1 MCFLLFC
8 VRYEKLPQ
16 TWPKLIIQFY
26 FRSWSKLRHFDKIFP
41 RMLQYTNVDCSFIME
56 KTRIKTHFRFNLHL
70 WVMEHDIWFATFVLC
85 WLYIYWM
92 AIYGPIKYLLSRSNY
107 CLLYSTVAFH
117 EKNIWQG
124 DAPKRRLHLPN
135 GCYIISVAESIFVCN
150 SECIR
155 ADQLWKWIDLFRWEN
170 LLIMQ

>member
-56 KTRIKTHFRFNLHL
+56 KTLIKTHFRFNLHL
-70 WVMEHDIWFATFVLC
+70 WVMEHDIWFSTFVLC
-85 WLYIYWM
+85 WFYIYWM
-92 AIYGPIKYLLSRSNY
+92 AIYGPIKYSLSNY
-107 CLLYSTVAFH
+107 CLLYSPSPFMRRISGRETHRNVGCTYQMTVILFQ
-117 EKNIWQG
+117 WQ
-124 DAPKRRLHLPN
+124 N
-135 GCYIISVAESIFVCN
+135 
-150 SECIR
+150 
-155 ADQLWKWIDLFRWEN
+155 LFLCAILSASMPTNCEN
-170 LLIMQ
+170 E